1 MKYIKFFLLLFTCL
15 GLFAQSETED
25 VVYLKNGSVIRGKI
39 TPPDPLKGETTS
51 SKIKVELLGG
61 SLFVFDESEI
71 DSIKKENV
79 RKTKLERIKKDYYRK
94 DRGYRN
100 ITQLGL
106 IYGVNLKEDN
116 DPYDYYNNN
125 KDDLGLSVHTINGY
139 QFWPYLY
146 VGAGVG
152 IDRFISYK
160 QTFSPFYVRVSSE
173 FLKRKVT
180 PFVFADGGYAVMWKQ
195 RSNDYQSFENKGG
208 AYASAGGGI
217 RIYTRSRASV
227 MLSAAYRMNRS
238 ETKWWYTMWNEGT
251 YYTIKRTYH
260 RMVVGVGVTF

>member
-1 MKYIKFFLLLFTCL
+1 MRKLLLLVCTCL
-15 GLFAQSETED
+15 LTASLFAQFETED

-39 TPPDPLKGETTS
+39 TEQKFGETL
-51 SKIKVELLGG
+51 KIELLGG
-61 SLFVFDESEI
+61 SIFVFNETEI
-71 DSIKKENV
+71 DSIRKENV
-79 RKTKLERIKKDYYRK
+79 RKAKLERIKKDYYRK

-100 ITQLGL
+100 TTQLGL
-106 IYGVNLKEDN
+106 IYGVNLKQDN

-125 KDDLGLSVHTINGY
+125 KDDLGLSIHTINGY

-146 VGAGVG
+146 IGAGVG

-180 PFVFADGGYAVMWKQ
+180 PYVFMDGGYAVMWKQ

-227 MLSAAYRMNRS
+227 MLSAAYRMNMS
-238 ETKWWYTMWNEGT
+238 ETRWWYTMWNEGT